1 MNCGNFLNST
11 DAKSCGVE
19 VGYGKLFLI
28 YAEKQIVNVSSLY
41 AGDINAAIAA
51 GTIIGVLKDW
61 DEVAGAPVAEATA
74 ERPGSK
80 KIRFISDE
88 ILADTITFDNSPCL
102 NETLARL
109 FAVQRSLFVDDN
121 GNVYGEETY
130 ASATIGTMTVS
141 FGSKTSTSLQSDNTN
156 VNNLAITVRYLYKKL
171 RAVAVGFDYDLIV
184 SKYEVVLRDLT
195 TAEGGVCTVKAFD
208 NCSGSLAT
216 EIAAA
221 EAAEL
226 DVEVLVN
233 GIPQTPTF
241 VTATNGVI
249 GFTLSATPAASSVVT
264 IKVVSDD
271 AFSQYATFIIP
282 TPPQTP

>member
-11 DAKSCGVE
+11 DAQSCGVE
-19 VGYGKLFLI
+19 VGYGKLYLI
-28 YAEKQIVNVSSLY
+28 YAEKQTVPVSSLN
-41 AGDINAAIAA
+41 ATAINAAIAA
-51 GTIIGVLKDW
+51 GTIVGVLKDW
-61 DEVAGAPVAEATA
+61 DEVAGAPVAEATV

-109 FAVQRSLFVDDN
+109 SRKGKAEVLYFDDK
-121 GNVYGEETY
+121 GTAYGEETY
-130 ASATIGTMTVS
+130 SSTTIGTMTVA
-141 FGSKTSTSLQSDNTN
+141 FGNKTSTSFQSDNTN
-156 VNNLAITVRYLYKKL
+156 VNNLTITVRYLYKKL
-171 RAVAVGFDYDLIV
+171 RAAAVNLDYDLIV

-195 TAEGGVCTVKAFD
+195 TAAGGVCTVKAFD

-221 EAAEL
+221 EL

-233 GIPQTPTF
+233 GVPQTPMA
-241 VTATNGVI
+241 VKATKGVI

-271 AFSQYATFIIP
+271 AFSQYVTFIIP
-282 TPPQTP
+282 T

>member
-28 YAEKQIVNVSSLY
+28 YAEKQTVNVSSLK
-41 AGDINAAIAA
+41 ATAINAAIAA
-51 GTIIGVLKDW
+51 GTIVGVLKDW

-80 KIRFISDE
+80 KIRWISDE

-109 FAVQRSLFVDDN
+109 SRKGTAEVLFVDDN

-141 FGSKTSTSLQSDNTN
+141 FGSKTSTSLQSDNAN

-184 SKYEVVLRDLT
+184 SKNEVVLRDLT
-195 TAEGGVCTVKAFD
+195 TATGGVCTVKAFD

-221 EAAEL
+221 DL
-226 DVEVLVN
+226 YVDVLVN
-233 GIPQTPTF
+233 GVPQVLTA

-249 GFTLSATPAASSVVT
+249 GFTLSATPAPSSVVT

-271 AFSQYATFIIP
+271 AFSQYVTFIIP
-282 TPPQTP
+282 AA